1 RRATTAGLLQVKQSL
16 RRLNGSTPTEDQIWR
31 ATRNRDISR
40 NVQNFLWKGIHG
52 AHKVGAYFRGMPE
65 PWASYEKCP
74 SCGVEESMEHIILSC
89 ADSSQ
94 NVIWELAEE
103 FLEDRI
109 QWSKPEIGTIWGCAL
124 AKPKNNWGQIDP
136 GAEHA
141 YRIVVSESAFLAWKV
156 RCEKR
161 IEHEDEPD
169 WAPSPAEVKRRWYD
183 VINKSIANDR
193 LLTNKRRYGRQAI
206 RSGTVLETW

>member
-1 RRATTAGLLQVKQSL
+1 
-16 RRLNGSTPTEDQIWR
+16 
-31 ATRNRDISR
+31 
-40 NVQNFLWKGIHG
+40 
-52 AHKVGAYFRGMPE
+52 
-65 PWASYEKCP
+65 
-74 SCGVEESMEHIILSC
+74 MEHIILSC
-89 ADSSQ
+89 PDSSQ

-136 GAEHA
+136 GAERA

-183 VINKSIANDR
+183 VINKRIANDR

-206 RSGTVLETW
+206 RSGTVLETWADLIKNVGVLTEEILRQPGVLVGKGTSRHARGIG